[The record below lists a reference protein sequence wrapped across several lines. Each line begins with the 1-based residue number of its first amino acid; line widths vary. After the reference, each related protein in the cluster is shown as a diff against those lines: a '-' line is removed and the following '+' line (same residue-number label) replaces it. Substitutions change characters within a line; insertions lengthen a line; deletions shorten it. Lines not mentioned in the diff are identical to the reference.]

1 MIILVNNCCSCN
13 IIWKE
18 WFTMKKVI
26 ALALALV
33 MALSCGMMAFAA
45 AELETIKSGDTVYYV
60 CPTCKKL
67 HESIEAYNSCI
78 ASHSTT
84 AAPATAGSKEYK
96 CPYCP
101 EIFDS
106 LQEYNDHLEGA
117 HQADVKGNYE
127 YHWDKYIGTDVV
139 TLFSNLVDI
148 FQSTGILEMLKNL
161 VEKIWA
167 LIEQG
172 INDAKSASSVA
183 GALSDLE
190 AKVIDLGFGDNA
202 DIKGLINSLKQK
214 IKSFYGMN
222 EKATT
227 VEATVAEAPADTGSA
242 TAGIAA
248 FAALSMAAAAA
259 YVCTKKKD

>member
-1 MIILVNNCCSCN
+1 
-13 IIWKE
+13 
-18 WFTMKKVI
+18 MKKVI
-26 ALALALV
+26 ALVLALV

-45 AELETIKSGDTVYYV
+45 DET
-60 CPTCKKL
+60 
-67 HESIEAYNSCI
+67 
-78 ASHSTT
+78 TT
-84 AAPATAGSKEYK
+84 AKKDYTCSKCGK
-96 CPYCP
+96 
-101 EIFDS
+101 IFDDRK
-106 LQEYNDHLEGA
+106 EYNDHLDTHNTTVAPTAAAQGPYTCSACGKVYDNMAEYNDHIDTHWA
-117 HQADVKGNYE
+117 EPE

-148 FQSTGILEMLKNL
+148 FQSTGILDMLKNL
-161 VEKIWA
+161 VEKVWG

-190 AKVIDLGFGDNA
+190 AKVIDLGFGENLE
-202 DIKGLINSLKQK
+202 IKNLINGLKEK
-214 IKSFYGMN
+214 IKSLYGMN

>member
-1 MIILVNNCCSCN
+1 
-13 IIWKE
+13 
-18 WFTMKKVI
+18 MKKVI

-45 AELETIKSGDTVYYV
+45 GIETVVHDGITYYV
-60 CPTCKKL
+60 CPNCKKL
-67 HESIEAYNSCI
+67 YANIDDYNECV
-78 ASHSTT
+78 ASHITTKAPTT
-84 AAPATAGSKEYK
+84 AAAPAAKEYVCSACGK
-96 CPYCP
+96 T
-101 EIFDS
+101 FDNMS
-106 LQEYNDHLEGA
+106 EYNDHIDTHWAEP
-117 HQADVKGNYE
+117 E

-139 TLFSNLVDI
+139 TLLSNLVDI
-148 FQSTGILEMLKNL
+148 FQSTGILDIVKNL
-161 VEKIWA
+161 VEKIWGM
-167 LIEQG
+167 IEQG

-190 AKVIDLGFGDNA
+190 AKVIDLGFGDNL
-202 DIKGLINSLKQK
+202 DIKNLINGLKSK
-214 IKSFYGMN
+214 IKSLYGMN